1 MCLIHKKE
9 FLETIKEV
17 DSENNLPLRFFST
30 FPIKLRNTLK
40 EKVCNKNF
48 CSLRQW
54 HKITKIKPVPFKV
67 IHNLPMF
74 IWGQFSIDVT
84 VKHQSLPISNP
95 STPHLMHWKLLSL
108 LNLKSKIHEGRIL
121 KNLKDS
127 KRFINIL
134 ENSKMF
140 KKILK

>member
-1 MCLIHKKE
+1 MYSSGSLIYFWRIMIVMNQSKA
-9 FLETIKEV
+9 
-17 DSENNLPLRFFST
+17 
-30 FPIKLRNTLK
+30 
-40 EKVCNKNF
+40 KVEKNF
-48 CSLRQW
+48 CRLRQW
-54 HKITKIKPVPFKV
+54 KRRTKILFKV

-121 KNLKDS
+121 KNLNHS

-134 ENSKMF
+134 ENF
-140 KKILK
+140 QRLKKIQKDSEIIYSIMKYS